1 MKRKLWSIPI
11 MLILGICLTNCD
23 YWLDL
28 MVSNEAEEELY
39 FSTSPLVSA
48 YPDTTFKYSYIK
60 SAYKV
65 DGMSDNMQP
74 GRAVIDSYWSY
85 RHWDDVF
92 DDLGVDRL
100 MVFIWRGYQKD
111 KSELG
116 EKKLQIL
123 ARYDLSAQILET
135 SSGLIYPPSP
145 QQLDAGMK
153 VTLIPEEESDSY
165 PGFLEA
171 YAPGRASEE

>member
-1 MKRKLWSIPI
+1 
-11 MLILGICLTNCD
+11 
-23 YWLDL
+23 
-28 MVSNEAEEELY
+28 
-39 FSTSPLVSA
+39 
-48 YPDTTFKYSYIK
+48 
-60 SAYKV
+60 
-65 DGMSDNMQP
+65 
-74 GRAVIDSYWSY
+74 
-85 RHWDDVF
+85 
-92 DDLGVDRL
+92 

-171 YAPGRASEE
+171 YAQYENER